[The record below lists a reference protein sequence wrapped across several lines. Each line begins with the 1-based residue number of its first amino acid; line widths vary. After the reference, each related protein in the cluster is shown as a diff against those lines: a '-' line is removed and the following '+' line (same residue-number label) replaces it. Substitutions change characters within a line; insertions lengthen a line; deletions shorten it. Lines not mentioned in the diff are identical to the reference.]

1 MKTSEAAVVL
11 AKIAAIDNRTVGEAA
26 ALAWAEALDERIS
39 LDDALE
45 AVRQHRATSTDY
57 IQPAHV
63 NTIAVKIRHDRT
75 TAAGTPPI
83 PQGLEYE
90 QEQAW
95 RKAWVQAVGDGK
107 GVEWAGIIADQVV
120 PEAIGSRILPCNS
133 ESGEAA

>member
-1 MKTSEAAVVL
+1 MKTSEAAIVL

-26 ALAWAEALDERIS
+26 ALAWAEALDERMT

-63 NTIAVKIRHDRT
+63 NAIVLKIRSDRT
-75 TAAGTPPI
+75 KAAGTPPI

-95 RKAWVQAVGDGK
+95 RKAWVQAIGDGK
-107 GVEWAGIIADQVV
+107 GVEWAGIIADQIV
-120 PEAIGSRILPCNS
+120 PEAIGRQILPGNT